1 MLPRNPCAAPRP
13 VDEFELIQRYFVRD
27 GEARG
32 VTTGIGDDGAV
43 LQPEPG
49 RELITVIDTLVET
62 VHFPADISPA
72 DLGYRCVAVNLS
84 DIAAMGGRPL
94 WMTLALTIPASNDEW
109 LSGFASGLHEAAAEH
124 DVSLV
129 GGDTTRGDAIV
140 ISVQISGDVAEGA
153 AVHRS
158 GACSGD
164 TIYVTGTLGDAGAGL
179 ALLSAGNSD
188 EFLLQRFLRPTARVS
203 AGLALPGLASSAID
217 ISDGLLG
224 DLQKLLDASDV
235 GGEIQLDA
243 LPTSDAFRAAFDKKS
258 QRRFALTAGDDY
270 ELCFTSSRE
279 VPSELGGVPVTAIGT
294 ITDGHSLICRDHDE
308 IVEIAD
314 SGYRHFQ

>member
-1 MLPRNPCAAPRP
+1 

>member
-1 MLPRNPCAAPRP
+1 M
-13 VDEFELIQRYFVRD
+13 DEFQLIQRYFVRD

-49 RELITVIDTLVET
+49 RELITVVDTLVEG
-62 VHFPADISPA
+62 VHFPRDISPA

-94 WMTLALTIPASNDEW
+94 WMTLALTIPASDDDW

-124 DVSLV
+124 QVSLV
-129 GGDTTRGDAIV
+129 GGDTTRGDTIV
-140 ISVQISGDVAEGA
+140 VSVQISGDVAKGA

-158 GACSGD
+158 GAVAGD

-188 EFLLQRFLRPTARVS
+188 EFLLQRFLRPTARVA

-224 DLQKLLDASDV
+224 DLQKLLDASGA
-235 GGEIQLDA
+235 GGEIHIETLPVSGA
-243 LPTSDAFRAAFDKKS
+243 LKSAFDEKS
-258 QRRFALTAGDDY
+258 QHRFALTAGDDY
-270 ELCFTSSRE
+270 ELCFTSSLS
-279 VPSELGGVPVTAIGT
+279 VPAELGGVPVTAIGT
-294 ITDGHSLICRDHDE
+294 ITEGSSLVCRNNGE
-308 IVEIAD
+308 IVELAD

>member
-1 MLPRNPCAAPRP
+1 MSLRNPYAAPRP

-32 VTTGIGDDGAV
+32 VKTGIGDDGAV

-49 RELITVIDTLVET
+49 RELITVVDTLVEG
-62 VHFPADISPA
+62 VHFPADITPA

-94 WMTLALTIPASNDEW
+94 WMTLALTMPGPDEEW
-109 LSGFASGLHEAAAEH
+109 LSGFASGLHEAAEEH
-124 DVSLV
+124 EVSLV

-140 ISVQISGDVAEGA
+140 ISVQISGDVAEGSA
-153 AVHRS
+153 MHRS
-158 GACSGD
+158 GARSGD
-164 TIYVTGTLGDAGAGL
+164 TIYLTGTVGDAGAGL

-188 EFLLQRFLRPTARVS
+188 EYLLQRFLRPTARV
-203 AGLALPGLASSAID
+203 ATGRALPGLASAAID

-235 GGEIQLDA
+235 GGEIELDA
-243 LPTSDAFRAAFDKKS
+243 LPISHALQAAFDKKS

-279 VPSELGGVPVTAIGT
+279 VPTALGGVPVTAIGM
-294 ITDGHSLICRDHDE
+294 ITDGDSLVCREHGE

>member
-49 RELITVIDTLVET
+49 REIITVIDTLVES
-62 VHFPADISPA
+62 VHFPADIAPA

-94 WMTLALTIPASNDEW
+94 WMTLALTMPGSDEEW
-109 LSGFASGLHEAAAEH
+109 LSGFAGGLHEAATEH

-140 ISVQISGDVAEGA
+140 ISVQISGDVAEGQ

-158 GACSGD
+158 GAHVGD

-188 EFLLQRFLRPTARVS
+188 EYLLQRFLRPTARV
-203 AGLALPGLASSAID
+203 AVGQALPGLASAAID

-224 DLQKLLDASDV
+224 DLKKLLDASAV
-235 GGEIQLDA
+235 GGEIRLEA
-243 LPTSDAFRAAFDKKS
+243 LPISAGLKAAFDKKS
-258 QRRFALTAGDDY
+258 QRRFALSAGDDY

-279 VPSELGGVPVTAIGT
+279 VPDELGGVAVTAIGT
-294 ITDGHSLICRDHDE
+294 ITDGDSLVCRNHGE
-308 IVEIAD
+308 IVELAD